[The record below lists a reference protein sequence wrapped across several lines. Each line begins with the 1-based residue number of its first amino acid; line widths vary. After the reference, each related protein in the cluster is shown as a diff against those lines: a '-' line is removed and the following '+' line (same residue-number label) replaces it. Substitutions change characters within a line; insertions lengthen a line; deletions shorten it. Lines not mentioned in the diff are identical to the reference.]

1 MLDIIAFKIYNSDR
15 FKHYKYIR
23 LETPLKI
30 QLYPSA
36 ELAKILIDSA
46 QKKEMSLNAL
56 ILEVLENEFLDKE
69 IRPLSE
75 LTKLVFDEV
84 KLYVKQ
90 NPSEEF
96 DLLTASETFRSI
108 PMTDEGKPNPI
119 RAQIGKSFANSIKNN
134 RFGLPIQKVK
144 LQNGKNKLSENNSLL
159 YKLDY

>member
-1 MLDIIAFKIYNSDR
+1 M
-15 FKHYKYIR
+15 
-23 LETPLKI
+23 KI

-75 LTKLVFDEV
+75 LTILVFDEV

-90 NPSEEF
+90 NPSE
-96 DLLTASETFRSI
+96 
-108 PMTDEGKPNPI
+108 
-119 RAQIGKSFANSIKNN
+119 
-134 RFGLPIQKVK
+134 
-144 LQNGKNKLSENNSLL
+144 
-159 YKLDY
+159 

>member
-1 MLDIIAFKIYNSDR
+1 M
-15 FKHYKYIR
+15 
-23 LETPLKI
+23 KI

-46 QKKEMSLNAL
+46 QKKEMSLNSL

-90 NPSEEF
+90 NPSE
-96 DLLTASETFRSI
+96 
-108 PMTDEGKPNPI
+108 
-119 RAQIGKSFANSIKNN
+119 
-134 RFGLPIQKVK
+134 
-144 LQNGKNKLSENNSLL
+144 
-159 YKLDY
+159 